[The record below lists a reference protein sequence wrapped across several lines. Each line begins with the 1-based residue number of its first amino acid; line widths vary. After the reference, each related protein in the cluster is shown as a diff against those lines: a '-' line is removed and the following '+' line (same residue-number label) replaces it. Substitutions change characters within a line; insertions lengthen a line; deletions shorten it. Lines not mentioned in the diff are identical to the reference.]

1 MPVELVAE
9 AKEEEPASMVEAV
22 AEAVTEASGIVKETD
37 EVAAVAHESEKIAEE
52 VEGEA
57 KELETSAFPVVEE
70 TTAKSNGTEAAS
82 QEEVVTES
90 ANTEA

>member
-9 AKEEEPASMVEAV
+9 AKEEEPASVV
-22 AEAVTEASGIVKETD
+22 EAVTEASGIVKETD
-37 EVAAVAHESEKIAEE
+37 AVAHESEKIAEE
-52 VEGEA
+52 LEGEA

-70 TTAKSNGTEAAS
+70 TAAESNGTEAAS
-82 QEEVVTES
+82 PEEPVTES